1 VRILF
6 LLLAS
11 AAVALAPPQGPAPVD
26 LSSVGPRVGEVAAD
40 FELPDQDGR
49 PRRLSSLAGP
59 KGTML
64 VFYRSADW

>member
-1 VRILF
+1 MRLLVPL
-6 LLLAS
+6 LLLA
-11 AAVALAPPQGPAPVD
+11 AAAAAQQPPAVD
-26 LSSVGPRVGEVAAD
+26 LHAIGPKVGETVPD
-40 FELPDQDGR
+40 FELRDQQGT